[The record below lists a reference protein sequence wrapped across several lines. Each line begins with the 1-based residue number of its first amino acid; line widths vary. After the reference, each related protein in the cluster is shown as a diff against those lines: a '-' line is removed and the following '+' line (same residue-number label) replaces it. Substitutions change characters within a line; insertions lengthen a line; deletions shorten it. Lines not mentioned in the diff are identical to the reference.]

1 MSSSNTKTII
11 INQITNFIDELIN
24 TYPNNTELKLFKE
37 KYNMVKSVN
46 SKLVLEY
53 FIKYIYPHKENIKN
67 ENEQFFLEGGGQ
79 EELQDKNG
87 LKFRDNMKNL
97 WNENMS
103 EDNKKVVW
111 KYFKTFILLIEK
123 YILENA

>member
-24 TYPNNTELKLFKE
+24 TYPDNTELKLFKE
-37 KYNMVKSVN
+37 KYIMVKSVN

>member
-1 MSSSNTKTII
+1 MSINTKTII

-24 TYPNNTELKLFKE
+24 TYPQNNELKLFKE
-37 KYNMVKSVN
+37 KYIMIKSVN

-53 FIKYIYPHKENIKN
+53 FIKYIYPHKENIRN
-67 ENEQFFLEGGGQ
+67 ENEQFFIEGGGQ
-79 EELQDKNG
+79 EEIQDKNG

-97 WNENMS
+97 WNENMK
-103 EDNKKVVW
+103 EENKKVVW
-111 KYFKTFILLIEK
+111 KYFKTFILLIDK

>member
-24 TYPNNTELKLFKE
+24 TYPDNTELKLFKE